1 MGDSENTRSHGA
13 AQPYDPLRSLQLV
26 RPDLLGFIFHLSWLF
41 LLFYSSALS
50 AGSPTPGMESTD
62 IVYVASTLALTAVL
76 LLGCLRTRTFMRLS
90 ESRAGVV
97 AAPVATSLGTLLYC
111 LQQSMPSLALVWVA
125 GVLTGAGSA
134 VMAARWASVFG
145 NVSSRVIIANFPTI
159 LVVIVAICVSIDYL
173 PLPLCLALLVALPLC
188 SGAALQ
194 FARRYQHARR
204 NADEARSPKPNDVRR
219 SRYGLLA
226 AFVALIGFTAAVL
239 PSFEV
244 AGANYGMLFYLISAV
259 LVLGFVGT
267 AIFLTDRPAFP
278 LLFAV
283 PLLVLLGVLLPFVQY
298 SVSTPGDAL
307 YPVGN
312 IAIEL
317 LLLFGTVL
325 FALVTN
331 QSPARMFM
339 VGRAAMAV
347 GDLAGAFLGAH
358 LATLGNATIAMQLAS
373 VCLFASTELL
383 LAALVVSYFVNRRRK
398 PQEEGFAAGAGAE
411 APEAEMSLGEREAA
425 GAGAGVGAPEAEA
438 RLDEREAA
446 GAGAGTGAR
455 PNATDAR
462 TPEAEPAHTSAQS
475 EEAKTVE
482 ALALSRAER
491 LNEVALRFGLS
502 ERERDV
508 LELLAEGRS
517 SARIQEDL
525 CISAGT
531 VNYHTRNIYAKLGV
545 HSRQEVIDLV
555 CKRR

>member
-1 MGDSENTRSHGA
+1 MGDSENTRSEDA
-13 AQPYDPLRSLQLV
+13 ASLYDPLRPLQLV

-62 IVYVASTLALTAVL
+62 IVYVASTLALTVVL

-90 ESRAGVV
+90 ENRAGVV

-226 AFVALIGFTAAVL
+226 AFVALIGFTAAIL

-358 LATLGNATIAMQLAS
+358 LATLENAAIAMQLAS
-373 VCLFASTELL
+373 VCLFASIELL
-383 LAALVVSYFVNRRRK
+383 LAALVASYFVNRRRK
-398 PQEEGFAAGAGAE
+398 PQEEGFAADAGTPETE
-411 APEAEMSLGEREAA
+411 ACSGEREA
-425 GAGAGVGAPEAEA
+425 GAGAGVGARPGE
-438 RLDEREAA
+438 
-446 GAGAGTGAR
+446 TGAR
-455 PNATDAR
+455 
-462 TPEAEPAHTSAQS
+462 TPGVEPTHASMQI
-475 EEAKTVE
+475 EEAKTAE
-482 ALALSRAER
+482 AFVLSRAER
-491 LNEVALRFGLS
+491 LDEVALRFGLS

-555 CKRR
+555 RERR